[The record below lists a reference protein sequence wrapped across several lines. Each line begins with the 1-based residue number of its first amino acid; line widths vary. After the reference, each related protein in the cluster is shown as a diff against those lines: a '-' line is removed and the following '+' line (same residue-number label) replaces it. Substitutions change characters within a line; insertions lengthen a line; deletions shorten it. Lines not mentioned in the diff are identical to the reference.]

1 MTVTE
6 RFLDYVAYDTQSDG
20 KSNTVPSSEKQLAL
34 GKHLVEE
41 LHALG
46 IENAHLDEYG
56 IVYAWLEGN
65 VEGGET
71 IGWIAHMD
79 TASEMSGKNVKARV
93 VRDYDGKDILL
104 NEKEQIV
111 MKTSEFPF
119 LKEYVNEDLIVTDG
133 TTLLGGDDK
142 AGIAIIMEAL
152 DYLVHHPSVLHG
164 RIAIAFTPDEE
175 IGRGTDHFDIQKFGA
190 KFAYTVDGGPIQTI
204 SYETF
209 HAASALVEIH
219 GSSIHPGSAKGKMI
233 NAALVA
239 MELHQLLP
247 ALETPAATD
256 GYEGF
261 FHLCELHGAVEE
273 ARMEYI
279 IRDHDREKFERKK
292 ALMAAAVGFINTKYG
307 TDCAVLTMEDS
318 YYNMR
323 EKIEEDMSCVD
334 LLEKAYA
341 SLGIAFEVEA
351 IRGGTDG
358 ARLTYEGLP
367 CPNIGTGDHN
377 CHGKYEFV
385 VVSQMETGVKLLVE
399 MAKLQTE

>member
-1 MTVTE
+1 MKVTE

-65 VEGGET
+65 VEGVET

-261 FHLCELHGAVEE
+261 FHLCELHGTVEE

>member
-1 MTVTE
+1 M
-6 RFLDYVAYDTQSDG
+6 
-20 KSNTVPSSEKQLAL
+20 PSSEKQLAL

-65 VEGGET
+65 VEGVET

>member
-56 IVYAWLEGN
+56 IVYAWLKGN
-65 VEGGET
+65 VEGVET

-351 IRGGTDG
+351 IRGGTDC

>member
-56 IVYAWLEGN
+56 IVYAWLKGN
-65 VEGGET
+65 VEGVET

-351 IRGGTDG
+351 IRGVTDG

>member
-20 KSNTVPSSEKQLAL
+20 KPNTVPSSEKQLAL

-65 VEGGET
+65 VEGVET

>member
-65 VEGGET
+65 VEGVET

-209 HAASALVEIH
+209 QAASALVEIH

>member
-1 MTVTE
+1 
-6 RFLDYVAYDTQSDG
+6 
-20 KSNTVPSSEKQLAL
+20 
-34 GKHLVEE
+34 
-41 LHALG
+41 
-46 IENAHLDEYG
+46 
-56 IVYAWLEGN
+56 
-65 VEGGET
+65 
-71 IGWIAHMD
+71 
-79 TASEMSGKNVKARV
+79 
-93 VRDYDGKDILL
+93 
-104 NEKEQIV
+104 
-111 MKTSEFPF
+111 
-119 LKEYVNEDLIVTDG
+119 
-133 TTLLGGDDK
+133 
-142 AGIAIIMEAL
+142 
-152 DYLVHHPSVLHG
+152 
-164 RIAIAFTPDEE
+164 
-175 IGRGTDHFDIQKFGA
+175 
-190 KFAYTVDGGPIQTI
+190 
-204 SYETF
+204 
-209 HAASALVEIH
+209 
-219 GSSIHPGSAKGKMI
+219 MI

>member
-65 VEGGET
+65 VEGVET

-219 GSSIHPGSAKGKMI
+219 GSSIHPGSAMGKMI

>member
-1 MTVTE
+1 MKVTE

-65 VEGGET
+65 VEGVET

-256 GYEGF
+256 GYEDF

>member
-1 MTVTE
+1 M
-6 RFLDYVAYDTQSDG
+6 
-20 KSNTVPSSEKQLAL
+20 
-34 GKHLVEE
+34 
-41 LHALG
+41 
-46 IENAHLDEYG
+46 
-56 IVYAWLEGN
+56 
-65 VEGGET
+65 
-71 IGWIAHMD
+71 IAHMD

-292 ALMAAAVGFINTKYG
+292 
-307 TDCAVLTMEDS
+307 
-318 YYNMR
+318 R
-323 EKIEEDMSCVD
+323 
-334 LLEKAYA
+334 
-341 SLGIAFEVEA
+341 
-351 IRGGTDG
+351 
-358 ARLTYEGLP
+358 
-367 CPNIGTGDHN
+367 
-377 CHGKYEFV
+377 
-385 VVSQMETGVKLLVE
+385 
-399 MAKLQTE
+399 

>member
-1 MTVTE
+1 
-6 RFLDYVAYDTQSDG
+6 
-20 KSNTVPSSEKQLAL
+20 
-34 GKHLVEE
+34 
-41 LHALG
+41 
-46 IENAHLDEYG
+46 
-56 IVYAWLEGN
+56 
-65 VEGGET
+65 
-71 IGWIAHMD
+71 
-79 TASEMSGKNVKARV
+79 
-93 VRDYDGKDILL
+93 
-104 NEKEQIV
+104 
-111 MKTSEFPF
+111 MK
-119 LKEYVNEDLIVTDG
+119 DLITTAG
-133 TTLLGGDDK
+133 ITLLGADDQ
-142 AGIAIIMEAL
+142 AAVAENMAMAQLFLE
-152 DYLVHHPSVLHG
+152 HPEIPHG
-164 RIAIAFTPDEE
+164 QIKIAFTPDEE
-175 IGRGTDHFDIQKFGA
+175 VGCGADGFDVAGFGA
-190 KFAYTVDGGPIQTI
+190 DVAYTVDGGALGELE
-204 SYETF
+204 YENF
-209 HAASALVEIH
+209 NAAGAKVRIH
-219 GSSIHPGSAKGKMI
+219 GSSIHPGSAKGKMK
-233 NAALVA
+233 NALLIG
-239 MELHQLLP
+239 MEFQNMLP
-247 ALETPAATD
+247 VFENPMYTE

-261 FHLCELHGAVEE
+261 YHLDMMRGSVEE
-273 ARMEYI
+273 ALMDYI

>member
-65 VEGGET
+65 VEGVET

>member
-1 MTVTE
+1 MKVTE

-20 KSNTVPSSEKQLAL
+20 KSNTVPSTEKQLAL

-65 VEGGET
+65 VEGVET

-133 TTLLGGDDK
+133 MTLLGGDDK

>member
-65 VEGGET
+65 VEGVET

-175 IGRGTDHFDIQKFGA
+175 IGRGSDHFDIQKFGA

>member
-56 IVYAWLEGN
+56 IVYAWLKGN
-65 VEGGET
+65 VEGVET

-399 MAKLQTE
+399 MAKQQTE

>member
-56 IVYAWLEGN
+56 IVYAWLKGN
-65 VEGGET
+65 VEGVET

-219 GSSIHPGSAKGKMI
+219 GSSIHPGSAKGKMF

>member
-56 IVYAWLEGN
+56 IVYAWLKGN
-65 VEGGET
+65 VEGVET

-219 GSSIHPGSAKGKMI
+219 GSCIHPGSAKGKMI

>member
-1 MTVTE
+1 MVTE

-56 IVYAWLEGN
+56 IVYAWLKGN
-65 VEGGET
+65 VEGVET

>member
-65 VEGGET
+65 VEGVET

-273 ARMEYI
+273 ARMVYI

>member
-56 IVYAWLEGN
+56 IVYAWLKGN
-65 VEGGET
+65 VEGVET

-367 CPNIGTGDHN
+367 CPNIGTGNHN

>member
-56 IVYAWLEGN
+56 IVYAWLKGN
-65 VEGGET
+65 VEGVET